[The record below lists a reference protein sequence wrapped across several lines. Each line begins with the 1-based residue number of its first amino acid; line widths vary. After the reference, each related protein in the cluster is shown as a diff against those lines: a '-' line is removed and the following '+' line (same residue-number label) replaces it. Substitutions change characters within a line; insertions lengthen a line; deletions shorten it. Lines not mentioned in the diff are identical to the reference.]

1 DRRLRTRGPARRQ
14 DHDVQAAQTHPHRR
28 PLRPARARPARPQ
41 PMETTARDPRLLR
54 HQPVERAR
62 RSDQWTPRAP
72 ARHRPGL
79 PESDP
84 LHLAVPDPFRPA
96 PRTHQRTLKPEEPLI
111 SAALVLVPVLRP
123 VGLTALLAAGV
134 TGMTAGAVTLIGTAA
149 YAESRSDYLLGRAEV
164 PDTTTLLASLTAG
177 PGAGLALGAA
187 IGVSVAALAGVYLAV
202 PGRLRI
208 PPARLVTAA
217 LAGV

>member
-1 DRRLRTRGPARRQ
+1 TRGPARRQ

-62 RSDQWTPRAP
+62 RRDQWTPRAP

-96 PRTHQRTLKPEEPLI
+96 PRTHQRTLKPEEPFYGAKWPRLMKGLKR
-111 SAALVLVPVLRP
+111 ALNV
-123 VGLTALLAAGV
+123 
-134 TGMTAGAVTLIGTAA
+134 
-149 YAESRSDYLLGRAEV
+149 AEV
-164 PDTTTLLASLTAG
+164 RRFNLANIS
-177 PGAGLALGAA
+177 
-187 IGVSVAALAGVYLAV
+187 IGILSETM
-202 PGRLRI
+202 RR
-208 PPARLVTAA
+208 
-217 LAGV
+217 